1 MTGPELCPKCKG
13 LHFRNAPCVVRKTKP
28 MPHANGTSGGK
39 DELPSAQKQL
49 IAASSEKGTQGFES
63 PVGQFKR
70 GRGRP
75 KTITDMKSYKRDK
88 MREYRAAKK
97 AATEGK

>member
-1 MTGPELCPKCKG
+1 MTGLDLCHKCKG
-13 LHFRNAPCVVRKTKP
+13 LHYRRDPCIVRKTKP

-70 GRGRP
+70 GPGRP
-75 KTITDMKSYKRDK
+75 KTITDMKAYKAAK
-88 MREYRAAKK
+88 AREYRAQKAK
-97 AATEGK
+97 